1 MIGRRHFLAVTGC
14 AALPFSRAAAQ
25 SPPISAA
32 ASAQTLAASTG
43 YRVEFDAYAGPGP
56 LALVLMHGKN
66 SFNRVPNMRAF
77 AEKIAAAGTTVLV
90 PNMPWGR
97 AWNGTA
103 DDAKAAVDALVAHAA
118 ASGKRVVVGGLSLG
132 ATFAMVWRPADPP
145 PAVVA
150 KAFLNPGGLLDM
162 TPPTAPFWRRV
173 TPEVERAKAL
183 EAAGQGRVAVRFTGS
198 NAVGESFVE
207 ESYTTTPEIYL
218 SFHDTARFP
227 SVRAALP
234 STRLPV
240 FWSSGTRDPTASA
253 KRRSFDMLIRNPA
266 SVYLE
271 PEGDHNSAFVPAA
284 DPLIGWLRAN
294 FARG

>member
-1 MIGRRHFLAVTGC
+1 MIGRRAILSGIGC
-14 AALPFSRAAAQ
+14 AALPLSRALSQAATAGGQ
-25 SPPISAA
+25 VMA
-32 ASAQTLAASTG
+32 ASG
-43 YRVEFDAYAGPGP
+43 YRVEFDEYPASGP

-66 SFNRVPNMRAF
+66 SFNRVANIRAF
-77 AEKIAAAGTTVLV
+77 AEKIAAAGTTVVV

-97 AWNGTA
+97 TWNGTA
-103 DDAKAAVDALVAHAA
+103 DDAKAAVDALVARAA
-118 ASGKRVVVGGLSLG
+118 AAGKRVVVGGLSLG

-198 NAVGESFVE
+198 NAVGTSFVE
-207 ESYTTTPEIYL
+207 ETYTTTPEIYL

-234 STRLPV
+234 MTRLPV

-253 KRRSFDMLIRNPA
+253 KRRSFDMLAGHPA
-266 SVYLE
+266 SVFLE
-271 PEGDHNSAFVPAA
+271 PEGDHNSAFLPAA
-284 DPLIGWLRAN
+284 DPLAAWLKAN